1 MSTVSETMLNIKKKI
16 EILQKKRQELLK
28 VVNKDEEKSTNSE
41 ETVNLTLNVQSKEE
55 QWNSGTVEVEDSGT
69 VQEKEEE
76 NSRTVQEEEG
86 SRIVKEEENS

>member
-55 QWNSGTVEVEDSGT
+55 QWNSGGRG
-69 VQEKEEE
+69 QW
-76 NSRTVQEEEG
+76 NSAREG
-86 SRIVKEEENS
+86 GGEQSNSAGGGGE